1 MKLVFIQILS
11 STCANPAMGLEWF
24 CDSLCGLA
32 ICAIVGDVK
41 EAQAEFLL
49 SLLDWGWWEVH
60 RMLLCVVSQEVEDLT
75 TKSFQRAFNLEP

>member
-1 MKLVFIQILS
+1 MKLVFIQILL

-32 ICAIVGDVK
+32 ICAIVGNVK

-49 SLLDWGWWEVH
+49 SLLD
-60 RMLLCVVSQEVEDLT
+60 
-75 TKSFQRAFNLEP
+75 